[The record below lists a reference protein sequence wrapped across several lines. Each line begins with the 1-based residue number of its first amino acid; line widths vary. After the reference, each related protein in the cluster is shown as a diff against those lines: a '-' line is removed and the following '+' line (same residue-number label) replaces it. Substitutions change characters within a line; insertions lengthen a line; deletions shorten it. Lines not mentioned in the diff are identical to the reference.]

1 MNNSARR
8 SPRGERGLKWFL
20 ARSTSIVV
28 NKSLP
33 PRGAWIE
40 IRWRNKRVVRNPSLP
55 PRGAWIEI
63 GMVLTPSN
71 HVVRSLPPRGAWI
84 EITKTRIRSK
94 RTSSRS
100 PRGERGLKSSG
111 AAVVSPKCRPLS
123 VRIAVTESPTR
134 YIQPSLT
141 ASLLR
146 PALYC
151 PKIRRKSDV
160 CGGFFVFCGVL
171 LPFFTK

>member
-1 MNNSARR
+1 M
-8 SPRGERGLKWFL
+8 
-20 ARSTSIVV
+20 
-28 NKSLP
+28 SLP

-40 IRWRNKRVVRNPSLP
+40 IQFRVHQNYFAVSRSPRGERGLKFRPTIMTTNLMTSLP

-63 GMVLTPSN
+63 SCAYSMYSHQPC
-71 HVVRSLPPRGAWI
+71 RSPRGERGLKY
-84 EITKTRIRSK
+84 EIADFASVVFR
-94 RTSSRS
+94 SRS
-100 PRGERGLKSSG
+100 PRGERGLKSSS

-123 VRIAVTESPTR
+123 ARVAVTESPTR